1 MRTVCVRYAICV
13 MCVMCAL
20 CVCVYAYIIREQ
32 FSEVEP
38 PPDQWVVK
46 YFFGGSYRH
55 LALSELVSRPELAVT
70 VL

>member
-1 MRTVCVRYAICV
+1 MCV

-32 FSEVEP
+32 FTGAVP
-38 PPDQWVVK
+38 PSDQLVVK
-46 YFFGGSYRH
+46 NFGDGSYRH
-55 LALSELVSRPELAVT
+55 MAPSEMVSHPELAVT